1 VITCGFLFCK
11 VNFILRAGAP
21 IERHGTKVYT
31 RSLFER
37 FYRELFRS
45 AAFSCHEGCGVSNY
59 VVAYARASPHTDA
72 ERRRFDV
79 VCNPEKDEY
88 LCVCKHFEHSGM
100 PCRHILKVSLSFLF
114 VRPCKD

>member
-37 FYRELFRS
+37 FCRELFRS

-72 ERRRFDV
+72 GRRRFDV

-88 LCVCKHFEHSGM
+88 LCVEQ
-100 PCRHILKVSLSFLF
+100 SLFLPPKLF
-114 VRPCKD
+114 TWLIFPP